1 MKRSMAR
8 AAGAG
13 AAAVV
18 AVIAATIAAAANA
31 RAGAVVRGGGDDH
44 PFAASEPSEAR
55 DLMQARRLVDRALTW
70 LAARVRSNGALEMTR
85 SSQQPTVAATS
96 LAILAFMA
104 GGHTAEEGED
114 GHGARLRAL
123 LNWLLAQ
130 ATVQECT
137 CTRVV
142 GPHVVAKFNDP
153 GFATS
158 QMHGHGY
165 ATWAVAMADG
175 MSMGAD
181 NVDQRDRLRKT
192 LQGAVHAI
200 ELAQHST
207 GGWGYRLEPEN
218 FHEGSVTVTVLQ
230 ALRSAK
236 EAGMRVDAGVIA
248 QAVKYLRDSQVR
260 QPEDPRF
267 GGFRYMLNDNLTSFA
282 LTAAAVSSLNAVGDY
297 DSKFVDLGIEYMRQ
311 KDPLV
316 RFGSEPEQW
325 PWYGRFYA
333 TQAYWQYQDLR
344 HFRGWYPALV
354 NAAERESKDGV
365 FSDEL
370 FGEVYATAMAAL
382 TLAVP
387 FGYLPSFQR

>member
-1 MKRSMAR
+1 MERKASRTRAFAVGAAVLVVAAAARS
-8 AAGAG
+8 GVAG
-13 AAAVV
+13 AAAPRR
-18 AVIAATIAAAANA
+18 AA
-31 RAGAVVRGGGDDH
+31 GDDRS
-44 PFAASEPSEAR
+44 FATGESSESR
-55 DLMQARRLVDRALTW
+55 DLVQARRLVDRSLGW
-70 LAARVRSNGALEMTR
+70 LAARVRSNGALEMT
-85 SSQQPTVAATS
+85 SAPQQPTIAATS

-123 LNWLLAQ
+123 IHWLLGQ
-130 ATVQECT
+130 ATLQECT
-137 CTRVV
+137 CTRIA
-142 GPHVVAKFNDP
+142 GPHLIGKFNDP

-175 MSMGAD
+175 MSMGAQ
-181 NVDQRDRLRKT
+181 NVDSRERLKRT

-207 GGWGYRLEPEN
+207 GGWGYRLEAEK

-236 EAGMRVDAGVIA
+236 EAGMRVDPAVIA
-248 QAVKYLRDSQVR
+248 QAMKYLRDSQVR
-260 QPEDPRF
+260 QADDPRF

-282 LTAAAVSSLNAVGDY
+282 LTAAAVSSLNQAGDY
-297 DSKFVDLGIEYMRQ
+297 DSKYVELGIDYMRQ

-316 RFGSEPEQW
+316 RFGVEPEQW

-333 TQAYWQYQDLR
+333 TQAYWQYKELR

-354 NAAERESKDGV
+354 AAAERESRDGV
-365 FSDEL
+365 YSDDL
-370 FGEVYATAMAAL
+370 FGDVYATAMATL